1 MKGISNLQM
10 FVIMFIVLVAPGAAH
25 QPFFEDMEFTAD
37 NPMLIKDPT
46 ISTAVYATLETPNN
60 VDYYKFN
67 GSKNESVF
75 LSITIPQIA
84 GQENFTPTMVLIGP
98 ELPNIDLP
106 KQVIKPQNSGSFIL
120 QPPINATT
128 FFEPFSRTSYWTRQE
143 QNVTLPANSSYEVA
157 VWDEKGQTG
166 RYVFVIGYKEVL
178 GGDLAFPL
186 KMKNYWKPLT
196 SPPQEKTST
205 TSAKETTSLGRIAQP
220 GFEAI
225 TALAVFMG
233 VIYLKSGKE
242 KLR

>member
-1 MKGISNLQM
+1 MKRNSNLQM
-10 FVIMFIVLVAPGAAH
+10 LLIMLIVLVAPGAAH
-25 QPFFEDMEFTAD
+25 QPFFEDKEFTAD
-37 NPMLIKDPT
+37 NSMLIKDST
-46 ISTAVYATLETPNN
+46 ISIAVYATLGTPKD

-75 LSITIPQIA
+75 LSITIPQLA
-84 GQENFTPTMVLIGP
+84 GQENFTPTMALIGP

-106 KQVIKPQNSGSFIL
+106 KQVIKPQNSGAFIL
-120 QPPINATT
+120 QPPKNATT
-128 FFEPFSRTSYWTRQE
+128 FLEPFSRTSYWTRQE

-196 SPPQEKTST
+196 SLPQEKTST
-205 TSAKETTSLGRIAQP
+205 TSAKEITSSGKIVQP
-220 GFEAI
+220 GFETI
-225 TALAVFMG
+225 IALAVFMG
-233 VIYLKSGKE
+233 VAYLKSSNKT
-242 KLR
+242 

>member
-1 MKGISNLQM
+1 MLL
-10 FVIMFIVLVAPGAAH
+10 IMLIVLVAPGAAH
-25 QPFFEDMEFTAD
+25 QPFFEDKEFTAD

-67 GSKNESVF
+67 GSKNDSVF
-75 LSITIPQIA
+75 LSITIPQLA
-84 GQENFTPTMVLIGP
+84 GQENFTPTMALIGP

-106 KQVIKPQNSGSFIL
+106 KQVIKPQNSGAFIL
-120 QPPINATT
+120 RPPKNATT

-143 QNVTLPANSSYEVA
+143 QNVTLPANSSYEVT
-157 VWDEKGQTG
+157 VWDDKGQIG

-196 SPPQEKTST
+196 SLPQGKTST
-205 TSAKETTSLGRIAQP
+205 TSAKETTSSGKKAQP
-220 GFEAI
+220 GFEPI
-225 TALAVFMG
+225 IALAVFMG
-233 VIYLKSGKE
+233 VAYLKSSNKT
-242 KLR
+242 